1 MIKASKIA
9 ISLPVEDLAKIE
21 KIRKR
26 LGLQRSAVIH
36 QAIRFWFKNLQDQ
49 EMVKRYEEGYKRL
62 PESTEEME
70 AFQKMAAEVFKEEGL
85 Q

>member
-9 ISLPVEDLAKIE
+9 ISLPTEDLARIE
-21 KIRKR
+21 TIRKK

-36 QAIRFWFKNLQDQ
+36 RAIRFWLKSLQDQ
-49 EMVKRYEEGYKRL
+49 AMVKKYEEGYKRL
-62 PESTEEME
+62 PESAGEME
-70 AFQKMAAEVFKEEGL
+70 AFQKMSAEAFKEEGL